1 MVSSDNQR
9 ASVYLVDDHPVFR
22 LGLKQI
28 IESDPRFTI
37 CGQAA
42 NGNDALQEI
51 VKRNPDIVV
60 VDVNLP
66 GRGGLDIVRALRDQ
80 QCRAA
85 CIMMTM
91 DADESTFNAAIDAGA
106 HGYIL
111 KDDALEL
118 VLLGLRTVLA
128 GTLYLSPAISSWL
141 MRRQQRSSALR
152 SRVNGLSQLTPT
164 ERRVLQLVG
173 QNRTNKQIGE
183 ALFISHRTVETHRS
197 NICHKLDLQGAHKLL
212 QFAIEHRSEL

>member
-1 MVSSDNQR
+1 MN
-9 ASVYLVDDHPVFR
+9 AANAKAAVYLVDDHPVFR

-28 IESDPRFTI
+28 IESDPRFTV

-42 NGNDALQEI
+42 NGNEALQEI
-51 VKRNPDIVV
+51 VKLNPDIVV

-66 GRGGLDIVRALRDQ
+66 GCGGLDVVRALRDQ

-118 VLLGLRTVLA
+118 VLLGLRSVLA
-128 GTLYLSPAISSWL
+128 GTIYLSPTISSWL

-152 SRVNGLSQLTPT
+152 TQVSGLTDLTPT
-164 ERRVLQLVG
+164 ERRVLQLVA
-173 QNRTNKQIGE
+173 QNKTNRQIGE

-197 NICHKLDLQGAHKLL
+197 NICQKLNLQGAHKLL